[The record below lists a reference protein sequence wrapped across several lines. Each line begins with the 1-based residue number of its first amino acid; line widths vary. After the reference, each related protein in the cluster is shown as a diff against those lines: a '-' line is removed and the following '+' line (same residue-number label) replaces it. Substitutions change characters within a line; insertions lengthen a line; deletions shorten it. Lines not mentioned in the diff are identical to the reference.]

1 MTTYSDL
8 INDTVIALSGYT
20 QRQDQA
26 TYLTEDINETT
37 LTFTVADG
45 SIISRG
51 MIEIDD
57 ELMWVDKF
65 DRTLN
70 LVTLAPYGRGFRAT
84 TKAPHTSGTRVT
96 VSPSFPRDVVA
107 REINNAVNGVY
118 PDLFGTYYTTFQFI
132 ASRNTYV
139 LPSEAIDGLAVTWQ
153 TVGPTREWL
162 PVLRWRVDKTANP
175 GVFNTG
181 KSISIY
187 DGIIPGRLIQ
197 VVYKKVPST
206 LLLPYDDFSVTG
218 LPDSAKEVI
227 ILGAAYRAAS
237 YLDVGRVP
245 VQSTEVD
252 QIDQQ
257 SPIGSGGTVTRA
269 LYALYQQRLNVEVRR
284 QQEQFPIRVHRTR

>member
-26 TYLTEDINETT
+26 TYLTQDINETT

-84 TKAPHTSGTRVT
+84 TKAPHISGTRVT

-107 REINNAVNGVY
+107 REINNAINGVY

>member
-26 TYLTEDINETT
+26 TYLTQDINETT

-45 SIISRG
+45 SIVSRG
-51 MIEIDD
+51 IIEIDD

-65 DRTLN
+65 DRTSN
-70 LVTLAPYGRGFRAT
+70 LVTLAPYGRGFRST

-96 VSPSFPRDVVA
+96 VSPSFPRDVIA
-107 REINNAVNGVY
+107 REINNAINGVY
-118 PDLFGTYYTTFQFI
+118 PDLFGTFYTTFQFI
-132 ASRNTYV
+132 ASRNTYIM
-139 LPSEAIDGLAVTWQ
+139 PQETIDGLSVTWQ

-162 PVLRWRVDKTANP
+162 PVLRWRVDKNANI
-175 GVFNTG
+175 GIFNTG
-181 KSISIY
+181 KSISVY
-187 DGIIPGRLIQ
+187 DGIIPGRTVQ

-206 LLLPYDDFSVTG
+206 LTLPYDNFSVTG
-218 LPDSAKEVI
+218 LPESAKEVI

>member
-20 QRQDQA
+20 SRQDQA
-26 TYLTEDINETT
+26 TYLTEDIDETQ

-45 SIISRG
+45 SIVSRG
-51 MIEIDD
+51 IIEIDD

-65 DRTLN
+65 DRTSN
-70 LVTLAPYGRGFRAT
+70 LVTLAPYGRGFRST
-84 TKAPHTSGTRVT
+84 TKAPHTTGTRVT
-96 VSPSFPRDVVA
+96 VSPSFPRDVIA
-107 REINNAVNGVY
+107 REINNAINGVY

-139 LPSEAIDGLAVTWQ
+139 MPSEAIDGLAVTWQ

-162 PVLRWRVDKTANP
+162 PVLRWRMDKNANP
-175 GVFNTG
+175 SIFNTG

-187 DGIIPGRLIQ
+187 DGIIPGRTIQ

-206 LLLPYDDFSVTG
+206 LLLPYDDFTVTG
-218 LPDSAKEVI
+218 LPESAKEVI
-227 ILGAAYRAAS
+227 MLGAAYRAAS

>member
-1 MTTYSDL
+1 MTTYNDL
-8 INDTVIALSGYT
+8 VNDTVIALSGYT
-20 QRQDQA
+20 SRQDQA
-26 TYLTEDINETT
+26 TYLTQDINETT
-37 LTFTVADG
+37 TSFTVADG

-51 MIEIDD
+51 IIEVDD
-57 ELMWVDKF
+57 ELMWVDSF
-65 DRTLN
+65 NRVNNT
-70 LVTLAPYGRGFRAT
+70 VTLAPYGRGFRST
-84 TKAPHTSGTRVT
+84 TKAPHTTGTRVT
-96 VSPSFPRDVVA
+96 ISPSFPRDVVA
-107 REINNAVNGVY
+107 REINNAINGVY
-118 PDLFGTYYTTFQFI
+118 PDLFGTFYTTFQFI
-132 ASRNTYV
+132 ASRNTY
-139 LPSEAIDGLAVTWQ
+139 LMPKEAIDALAVTWQ

-162 PVLRWRVDKTANP
+162 PVLRWRMDRNANVS
-175 GVFNTG
+175 VFNTG

-187 DGIIPGRLIQ
+187 DGIIPGRNVQ

-206 LLLPYDDFSVTG
+206 LLLPTDDFSVTG

-227 ILGAAYRAAS
+227 ILGAAYRAVS

>member
-26 TYLTEDINETT
+26 TYLTQDINETT

-65 DRTLN
+65 DRTSN
-70 LVTLAPYGRGFRAT
+70 LVTLSPYGRGFRAT

-107 REINNAVNGVY
+107 REINNAINGVY

-197 VVYKKVPST
+197 VVYKKTPST

>member
-26 TYLTEDINETT
+26 TYLTQDINETT

-65 DRTLN
+65 DRTSN
-70 LVTLAPYGRGFRAT
+70 LVTLSPYGRGFRAT
-84 TKAPHTSGTRVT
+84 TKAPHTTGTRVT

-107 REINNAVNGVY
+107 REINNAINGVY
-118 PDLFGTYYTTFQFI
+118 PDLFGTFYTTFQFI
-132 ASRNTYV
+132 ASRNTYIM
-139 LPSEAIDGLAVTWQ
+139 PQETIDGLAVTWQ
-153 TVGPTREWL
+153 TVGPTREWM
-162 PVLRWRVDKTANP
+162 PVLRWRVDKNANI

-187 DGIIPGRLIQ
+187 DGIVPGRLVQ
-197 VVYKKVPST
+197 VVYKKTPST